1 MEYSLQ
7 DLIAIGMP
15 YMIILGLPLIS
26 GCFIY
31 DPTMKLLIY
40 DPTMKLLIYAL
51 IPDSPKSWLWFWPC
65 FAIEI
70 HFLIIFMAVFIPGWQ
85 LQVISFDLV
94 NTKLEAI
101 MSCRPKR

>member
-1 MEYSLQ
+1 
-7 DLIAIGMP
+7 MP

-26 GCFIY
+26 GCF
-31 DPTMKLLIY
+31 IY